1 MKKTANLLF
10 LLALLFS
17 FSEAHGAAKQY
28 KASATWYE
36 CCEKTANGERFHPY
50 GFTAAH
56 RTFPFGTVLRLTNEK
71 TGKSIIVRVNDRG
84 PYIRGRDI
92 DVTKGGAIALGF
104 FHSGT
109 AKLLI
114 EVLEKGKKNDK
125 SIRKVRRS
133 NIRYGAR
140 SN

>member
-1 MKKTANLLF
+1 MKKTAKLLF
-10 LLALLFS
+10 LLAMLFS
-17 FSEAHGAAKQY
+17 FNEAQGAVRKY
-28 KASATWYE
+28 KATATWYD
-36 CCEKTANGERFHPY
+36 CCNKTANGERFHPY
-50 GFTAAH
+50 GFTVAH

-114 EVLEKGKKNDK
+114 EVLEKGKQNDK
-125 SIRKVRRS
+125 SIRKIHRS
-133 NIRYGAR
+133 NIRYGSR
-140 SN
+140 SD